1 MKKRSPIPLAKASDR
16 CKGRGGAC
24 DRLEKCW
31 IKQKELYAQGRS
43 SLDVSSK
50 LNASFLLDWCV
61 TSGNR
66 SSFASLSNISPSS
79 RIESISFL
87 TGRVFV
93 PYGASSGIR
102 ATQPILQETMSSED
116 ERSRPG
122 NSVAGLSNLQ
132 MRALND
138 SFTNLMNTALEQIHQ
153 RLDEIQNNDDFGPTF
168 DTDLGPIFYEEEE
181 QFDNPTQDS
190 LLVTRRPLIYDLG
203 PIFNE
208 EAQLETIEQSDPKET
223 KEAAKE
229 EMFQISTRTHF
240 DDIFKSKNVRDDL
253 QYFEVWS
260 FHPKEYD
267 AGNGTQRNHH
277 IIDKLQVKRV
287 FLVGPVCH
295 IRQQIEFC
303 FLVGPF
309 SFLTDRVHIFPY
321 WLSVR
326 SLGRISKLLTEAR
339 QTATKQVDDK
349 RGSAGTDGHD
359 EEYQPIDADMQDAPA
374 GNELMLMEDDDL
386 LGEELN
392 RMDYP
397 NLDHE
402 KLRTITCD

>member
-1 MKKRSPIPLAKASDR
+1 
-16 CKGRGGAC
+16 
-24 DRLEKCW
+24 
-31 IKQKELYAQGRS
+31 
-43 SLDVSSK
+43 
-50 LNASFLLDWCV
+50 
-61 TSGNR
+61 
-66 SSFASLSNISPSS
+66 
-79 RIESISFL
+79 
-87 TGRVFV
+87 
-93 PYGASSGIR
+93 
-102 ATQPILQETMSSED
+102 MSSED

-122 NSVAGLSNLQ
+122 NSVAGFSNLQ

-153 RLDEIQNNDDFGPTF
+153 RLDEIQNSQQPRPRTRARRDRPRRPN
-168 DTDLGPIFYEEEE
+168 
-181 QFDNPTQDS
+181 
-190 LLVTRRPLIYDLG
+190 RRPLIYDLG

-229 EMFQISTRTHF
+229 ELFQISTRTHF

-253 QYFEVWS
+253 QYLEVWS

-277 IIDKLQVKRV
+277 MIDKLQVKRL

-321 WLSVR
+321 WSSVR

-349 RGSAGTDGHD
+349 RGSAGTDGQD
-359 EEYQPIDADMQDAPA
+359 EEYQPIDADMQDDPA
-374 GNELMLMEDDDL
+374 GNELMLMEDDHL